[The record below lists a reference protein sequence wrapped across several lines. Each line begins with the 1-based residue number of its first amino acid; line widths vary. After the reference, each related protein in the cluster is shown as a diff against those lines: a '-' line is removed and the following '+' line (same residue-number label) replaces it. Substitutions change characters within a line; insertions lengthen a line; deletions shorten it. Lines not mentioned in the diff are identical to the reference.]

1 LAWRLGLFARVQAAR
16 TEEGWRIKHAE
27 WKPAQRVT
35 LDVNGEEVPLT
46 GRIDRLDQH
55 EDGRWAILDYKF
67 SETAKTPERAHQRS
81 GSWQSVQLPLY
92 VHLAREVVGG
102 MLPQLGYFNLSA
114 TAAKVD
120 VAEKWDATIVKEA
133 LQEASRVV
141 LEVREKLGGRPR
153 DFPLGGSEIYGVV
166 MANVCGKSLLSLPG
180 EGDE

>member
-1 LAWRLGLFARVQAAR
+1 
-16 TEEGWRIKHAE
+16 
-27 WKPAQRVT
+27 
-35 LDVNGEEVPLT
+35 
-46 GRIDRLDQH
+46 
-55 EDGRWAILDYKF
+55 
-67 SETAKTPERAHQRS
+67 
-81 GSWQSVQLPLY
+81 
-92 VHLAREVVGG
+92 